1 MRTFIRKCREEAG
14 LTQAQLAEKMGVSVV
29 AVQNWE
35 KGKTN
40 INFNRYIELAAVF
53 NVPVDKLIKE
63 MLIEETALRP
73 DRWPEFLFDEDT
85 NAIID
90 TLHLNL
96 AQQDLF
102 GLLYIYGAEYLKKT
116 PIDVDIFNE
125 DLKRI
130 PYGFID
136 RVGSIQ
142 FMNQSEGLHK
152 VIKYIQPDFLMKVLK
167 QNPEAEFN
175 IKKLSKN
182 LICEFIDRGY
192 KPVDDMSSWEDGYE
206 GDECLLF
213 RINMEKARIMLPI
226 LDKTGPVHLT
236 DGWWSHPIRKDI
248 PEEVLNGFLKVYG
261 YNRALFDKG
270 YYNKEYHTTKMTNG
284 LKDVTDYKN
293 VAPKGKE
300 EKWVWKINYKGRKLL
315 EWFDFNKE
323 E

>member
-1 MRTFIRKCREEAG
+1 MSTFIRKCREEAG
-14 LTQAQLAEKMGVSVV
+14 LTQAQLAEKMDVSVV

-40 INFNRYIELAAVF
+40 INLNRYMDLAEVF
-53 NVPVDKLIKE
+53 NVPADKLIKE
-63 MLIEETALRP
+63 MLIEENALRS
-73 DRWPEFLFDEDT
+73 DRWPEFLFDDDT

-116 PIDVDIFNE
+116 QINVDIFNE

-142 FMNQSEGLHK
+142 FMNQSEGLYK
-152 VIKYIQPDFLMKVLK
+152 VIKYVQTDFLMKVLK

-206 GDECLLF
+206 EDEWLFF

-226 LDKTGPVHLT
+226 LEKTGPVHLT
-236 DGWWSHPIRKDI
+236 DGRWSQPIREDI

-261 YNRALFDKG
+261 YNRALFDEG
-270 YYNKEYHTTKMTNG
+270 YYNKEYHTAKMTNG

-300 EKWVWKINYKGRKLL
+300 EKWVWEINDKGRKLL
-315 EWFDFNKE
+315 EWFAFDKE

>member
-1 MRTFIRKCREEAG
+1 MSTFIRKCREEAG

-40 INFNRYIELAAVF
+40 INSNRYMDLAAIL

-63 MLIEETALRP
+63 MLIEENALRP
-73 DRWPEFLFDEDT
+73 DRWPEFLFDDDT

-116 PIDVDIFNE
+116 RIDVDIFNE

-152 VIKYIQPDFLMKVLK
+152 VIKYVQTDFLMKVLK

-192 KPVDDMSSWEDGYE
+192 KPVDDMSSCEDGYE

-226 LDKTGPVHLT
+226 LEKTGPVHLT
-236 DGWWSHPIRKDI
+236 DGRWSHPIREDI

-261 YNRALFDKG
+261 YNRSLFDEG

-293 VAPKGKE
+293 VAPKEKE
-300 EKWVWKINYKGRKLL
+300 EKWVWEINDKGRKLL

>member
-1 MRTFIRKCREEAG
+1 MSTFIRKCREEAG
-14 LTQAQLAEKMGVSVV
+14 LTQAQLAEKMNVSVI

-40 INFNRYIELAAVF
+40 INHDRYMDLAAVF

-63 MLIEETALRP
+63 MLIEENALRP
-73 DRWPEFLFDEDT
+73 DRWPEFLFDDDT

-102 GLLYIYGAEYLKKT
+102 GLLYIYGADYLKK
-116 PIDVDIFNE
+116 PQIDVDIFNE

-130 PYGFID
+130 PYGFIN

-152 VIKYIQPDFLMKVLK
+152 VIKYIRTDFLMKVLR

-182 LICEFIDRGY
+182 LICEFIDSGY
-192 KPVDDMSSWEDGYE
+192 KPVNDISSCEDGYE
-206 GDECLLF
+206 GDEWLF
-213 RINMEKARIMLPI
+213 FKINMEKARIMLPI
-226 LDKTGPVHLT
+226 LEKTGPVHLT
-236 DGWWSHPIRKDI
+236 DGWWSNPIREDI
-248 PEEVLNGFLKVYG
+248 PEEVLNGYLEVYG
-261 YNRALFDKG
+261 YDRKLFDEG
-270 YYNKEYHTTKMTNG
+270 YYNEEYHITKMKNG
-284 LKDVTDYKN
+284 LDDVTDYRN

-300 EKWVWKINYKGRKLL
+300 KKWVWEINDKGRKLL
-315 EWFDFNKE
+315 EWFKE
-323 E
+323 